1 MIDLVPDAFPEEN
14 VGETPEE
21 TEEVAE
27 DIVTKRTE
35 RPGSLS
41 QVVVEDVDEQAKD
54 AADEERVAVAH
65 EAVVVKENVIQ
76 DVVVQTPGASPKGY
90 NQWS

>member
-1 MIDLVPDAFPEEN
+1 MINLVPDAFPEEN

-27 DIVTKRTE
+27 DIVTKRTK

>member
-41 QVVVEDVDEQAKD
+41 QVVVEDVD
-54 AADEERVAVAH
+54 
-65 EAVVVKENVIQ
+65 
-76 DVVVQTPGASPKGY
+76 
-90 NQWS
+90 

>member
-1 MIDLVPDAFPEEN
+1 M
-14 VGETPEE
+14 
-21 TEEVAE
+21 
-27 DIVTKRTE
+27 
-35 RPGSLS
+35 
-41 QVVVEDVDEQAKD
+41 VEDVDEQAED

-76 DVVVQTPGASPKGY
+76 DVVVETPGASPKGH